1 MDDEQLRAAAMTQVP
16 LLLGE
21 PISDDGDDE
30 NAREAP
36 LQPKIPQSQVLWR
49 VCSFILVT
57 EFCERLSYYGVG
69 GSLVLLFQSRLNY
82 TNAQADNSYAIWSGL
97 CYCAPLLGGWLAD
110 SYLGRFK
117 TIGLFS
123 GIYLVGLLVLI
134 IGVLPHDLT
143 DATGGGAAA
152 ARTTTEA
159 LVYIGIYTLALGDG
173 GIKPNVSTF
182 GADQYDTCL
191 EEGKR
196 AMESFFNSFYAAI
209 NCGALI
215 SFTLIVSITQYGV
228 PWLGGMD
235 YRFAAGFSI
244 AALFT
249 AGGIGIFLSGKRRY
263 KMMPPTGSVLATS
276 LGIICQA
283 AGRGLRAWRVRR
295 GWVTAAAGEEEDGST
310 SGSSSSSGGSSRSSS
325 HLPVIASDDEPS
337 ASPSSSWLDRAKRSE
352 GGSFTAVDVEGVKCV
367 CRLLPFLFF
376 LIPYW
381 TCYTQVRTRGGL
393 GWFEK
398 RKSKIVCLV
407 DMFFSRCF
415 LSLCVA
421 LWSIFS
427 SYQITTTIS
436 L

>member
-1 MDDEQLRAAAMTQVP
+1 MDDEQLRATAMTQVP
-16 LLLGE
+16 LLV
-21 PISDDGDDE
+21 SDDDDGDDE
-30 NAREAP
+30 NAHEAP
-36 LQPKIPQSQVLWR
+36 LQPTIPQSQVLWR

-117 TIGLFS
+117 TIGIFS

-134 IGVLPHDLT
+134 IGVLPRDLT

-182 GADQYDTCL
+182 GADQYDNRL

-209 NCGALI
+209 NCGALV
-215 SFTLIVSITQYGV
+215 SFTLIVSITQYGL

-283 AGRGLRAWRVRR
+283 AGKGLRAWRVRR
-295 GWVTAAAGEEEDGST
+295 GWVTAAVGEEEDGST
-310 SGSSSSSGGSSRSSS
+310 SGSSSSSGGSSSSSS
-325 HLPVIASDDEPS
+325 HLPVIASDDRPS

-352 GGSFTAVDVEGVKCV
+352 GGSFAPVDVEGVKCV

-381 TCYTQVRTRGGL
+381 TCYTQVRTREGL
-393 GWFEK
+393 
-398 RKSKIVCLV
+398 S
-407 DMFFSRCF
+407 
-415 LSLCVA
+415 
-421 LWSIFS
+421 
-427 SYQITTTIS
+427 
-436 L
+436 

>member
-1 MDDEQLRAAAMTQVP
+1 MDDEQTQVP

-21 PISDDGDDE
+21 PVSDDGDDE
-30 NAREAP
+30 NAREVHEAATTAAGMMATP
-36 LQPKIPQSQVLWR
+36 LKPQIPQSQILWR
-49 VCSFILVT
+49 VCSFIIVT

-69 GSLVLLFQSRLNY
+69 GSLVLLFQSHLNY
-82 TNAQADNSYAIWSGL
+82 TNAQADNAYAIWSGL

-117 TIGLFS
+117 TIGVFS

-134 IGVLPHDLT
+134 IGVLPRNQT

-182 GADQYDTCL
+182 GADQFSQSA
-191 EEGKR
+191 EGKR

-215 SFTLIVSITQYGV
+215 SFTLIVSITQYGL
-228 PWLGGMD
+228 PWLGGTD
-235 YRFAAGFSI
+235 YRFAVGFSI

-249 AGGIGIFLSGKRRY
+249 AGGIGIFWSGQRRY
-263 KMMPPTGSVLATS
+263 KMTPPTGSVLATS
-276 LGIICQA
+276 MAIVCQA
-283 AGRGLRAWRVRR
+283 AGKGLRAWRVRR
-295 GWVTAAAGEEEDGST
+295 GWVVAAAAAAAAAAGEEGDGST
-310 SGSSSSSGGSSRSSS
+310 SSSSSSNSGSCSN
-325 HLPVIASDDEPS
+325 HLPVIASNGNTS
-337 ASPSSSWLDRAKRSE
+337 APSSWLDRAKRSH
-352 GGSFTAVDVEGVKCV
+352 GGSFAAVDVEGVKCV

-381 TCYTQVRTRGGL
+381 TCYTQVN
-393 GWFEK
+393 
-398 RKSKIVCLV
+398 
-407 DMFFSRCF
+407 
-415 LSLCVA
+415 
-421 LWSIFS
+421 
-427 SYQITTTIS
+427 
-436 L
+436 

>member
-1 MDDEQLRAAAMTQVP
+1 MDDEQLRATTAMTQVP

-21 PISDDGDDE
+21 PVSDDGDDE
-30 NAREAP
+30 SAREAP

-82 TNAQADNSYAIWSGL
+82 TNAQADNAYAIWSGL

-117 TIGLFS
+117 TIGIFS

-134 IGVLPHDLT
+134 IGVLPRDLT
-143 DATGGGAAA
+143 DASGGGAAA
-152 ARTTTEA
+152 ARRTTEA
-159 LVYIGIYTLALGDG
+159 LVYMGIYTLALGDG

-182 GADQYDTCL
+182 GADQFDTRL
-191 EEGKR
+191 AEGKR

-215 SFTLIVSITQYGV
+215 SFTLIVSITQYGL
-228 PWLGGMD
+228 PWLGGTD
-235 YRFAAGFSI
+235 YRFAVGFSI

-249 AGGIGIFLSGKRRY
+249 AGGIGIFLSGRRRY
-263 KMMPPTGSVLATS
+263 KMMPPTGSVLAIS
-276 LGIICQA
+276 LGILCQA
-283 AGRGLRAWRVRR
+283 AGKGLRAWRMRR
-295 GWVTAAAGEEEDGST
+295 GWVTAAAGQEEDGST
-310 SGSSSSSGGSSRSSS
+310 SGSSNSSGSNGGTSSSNS
-325 HLPVIASDDEPS
+325 HLPVIASDEEPS
-337 ASPSSSWLDRAKRSE
+337 ASPSSSWLDRAKRSH
-352 GGSFTAVDVEGVKCV
+352 GGSFAAVDVEGVKCV

-381 TCYTQVRTRGGL
+381 TCYTQVRRAARRVAFLYVCVVFT
-393 GWFEK
+393 K
-398 RKSKIVCLV
+398 R
-407 DMFFSRCF
+407 
-415 LSLCVA
+415 
-421 LWSIFS
+421 
-427 SYQITTTIS
+427 
-436 L
+436 